1 MVFDVQTTIN
11 RRLILFLEKLGI
23 SRNEFASTLATSSRN
38 VYNYLDEGRA
48 PSVDFLQRVLT
59 RYPSLNPA
67 WLLMGEGD
75 MVRRNDDA
83 LRIRLEAVD
92 RENRLLRQQ
101 LGEKDVQIGKLI
113 DIVMNGKGES

>member
-1 MVFDVQTTIN
+1 MTFDIQTTIN
-11 RRLILFLEKLGI
+11 RRLILFLEKLGTT
-23 SRNEFASTLATSSRN
+23 RNEFANTLATSSRN

-59 RYPSLNPA
+59 RYPSLSPS
-67 WLLMGEGD
+67 WLLMGEGE
-75 MVRRNDDA
+75 MIRRSDDA
-83 LRIRLEAVD
+83 LRTRMEAVD

-113 DIVMNGKGES
+113 DIVMNGKDKA